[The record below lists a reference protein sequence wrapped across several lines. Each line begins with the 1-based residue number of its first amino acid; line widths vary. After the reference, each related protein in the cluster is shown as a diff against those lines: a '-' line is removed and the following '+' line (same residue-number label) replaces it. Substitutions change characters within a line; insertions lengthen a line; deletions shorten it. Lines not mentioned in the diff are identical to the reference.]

1 MTPTGR
7 TVDLGEA
14 DRVAFRDTGEIGAY
28 RVLVNGVNGAR
39 FAFVVDAPA
48 GESDLVSRRAPEV
61 ESRFED
67 VALDATSG
75 VEQPL
80 APWLLAL
87 VVVLLFS
94 ELWLRQ
100 IRRR

>member
-1 MTPTGR
+1 VTPSGR
-7 TVDLGEA
+7 TLDLPEA

-48 GESDLVSRRAPEV
+48 GESDLVSKGPPDA
-61 ESRFED
+61 SSNFEA
-67 VALDATSG
+67 VTSDASAG

-80 APWLLAL
+80 APWLLLIAVL
-87 VVVLLFS
+87 LLFS
-94 ELWLRQ
+94 EIWLRQ